1 MITGRKV
8 MQKNLGFKT
17 GGYHS
22 FTLIPKGWSSGT
34 YIVQVEALGSV
45 LNQRITYLK

>member
-1 MITGRKV
+1 